1 MSGTQTG
8 LSENLTIQDI
18 ADALNISKT
27 TVSRAISGKG
37 RIGEETRNR
46 VLDYIERKGYRP
58 NPMAKG
64 LANNRT
70 YNIAWVMP
78 GDSSFTELPFFQRC
92 MSGVIEEAGNVDYDV
107 LITMIYG
114 QDNTGLKR
122 IISNRKVDGVIL
134 GRTLVNDPN
143 IAFLKKSDVPFVVIG
158 STDEP
163 DVIQVDNDHV
173 KACRELTE
181 ILIMKGIR
189 SIMLIGGDE
198 AHVVNRS
205 RRAGFE
211 SAIENMKNMNIS
223 VKSSIHMNID
233 NDSMTARLVDDALHD
248 GVKCIICM
256 DDLLCAYALD
266 KLHRDNI
273 EIPEDVRVASFYNSE
288 LLHNNVPAVTALQY
302 DPLELGRTAAGK
314 LFSLINGEE
323 VNTLTNLP
331 YEVLLKGSTQ

>member
-1 MSGTQTG
+1 MSKEAGT
-8 LSENLTIQDI
+8 LADNLTIQDI

-37 RIGEETRNR
+37 RIGAETRSR
-46 VLDYIERKGYRP
+46 VLDFIEQNGYRP

-78 GDSSFTELPFFQRC
+78 GDSTITELPFFQRC
-92 MSGVIEEAGNVDYDV
+92 MSGVIEEASGADYDV

-114 QDNTGLKR
+114 HDNTGLKR

-134 GRTLVNDPN
+134 GRTLLNDSN
-143 IAFLKKSDVPFVVIG
+143 ISFLKSADIPFVVIG
-158 STDEP
+158 STTEP
-163 DVIQVDNDHV
+163 GVIQVDNDHV

-189 SIMLIGGDE
+189 NMMLIGGDE
-198 AHVVNRS
+198 EHVVNRS
-205 RRAGFE
+205 RKAGYE
-211 SAIENMKNMNIS
+211 SAVENMKKMNILI
-223 VKSSIHMNID
+223 KSSVHMNVD

-256 DDLLCAYALD
+256 DDLLCAHVLD

-273 EIPEDVRVASFYNSE
+273 DIPNDVRVASFYNSE

-302 DPLELGRTAAGK
+302 DPMELGRTAAK
-314 LFSLINGEE
+314 NLFSLINGEN
-323 VNTLTNLP
+323 VAALTNLP